1 MAANPLFITFR
12 GSCVCVCFTFETS
25 WLGSKKHFKS
35 RFQIGSYM
43 YMGTKYAKKKNYRGC
58 AYPAPCTNL
67 PLPNLHTAPLHRPH
81 HSPTLSPI
89 LVYARPRA
97 LRNFP
102 QCSKS
107 PSYMLF
113 LIVTIWTEPKGIA
126 TGMINHAPSWYV
138 TKNFHEQMTSF
149 FIFSFSNFS
158 QID

>member
-12 GSCVCVCFTFETS
+12 VKTSALKLHEFGRKSILRAASKSAASCILEQNMPRRKI
-25 WLGSKKHFKS
+25 LG
-35 RFQIGSYM
+35 
-43 YMGTKYAKKKNYRGC
+43 RGC

-113 LIVTIWTEPKGIA
+113 LIVMIWTEPKGIA